1 MRRST
6 VAQDTLDG
14 EKTLKLANATR
25 WNSQHKMIK
34 SILAIS
40 SDKLDSLDVPK
51 LITYERNIIKEGV
64 EILTPFEEATDFA
77 QIEDYPSAGYV
88 LPSIRGLEHQLNNV
102 ITKYHCS
109 FLHALKDSLSRRMV
123 VYEANDDYILAA
135 ILDPRFK
142 LLWCRNDDEKKRAE
156 ALLTA
161 EMAKVKPQDIS
172 DVTEEETSICKPP
185 KKKCKIFTFMDEDR
199 DKHTQSTRSIT
210 EQKLEIQKYLED
222 PHEDD
227 KTCPLQYWKA
237 HRNVYP
243 TLAEVAT
250 TVLGIPASSAAV
262 ERLFRVAGKIF
273 RPERCRLADSTFQKL
288 MFIRSNNKY
297 FKN

>member
-1 MRRST
+1 M
-6 VAQDTLDG
+6 A
-14 EKTLKLANATR
+14 
-25 WNSQHKMIK
+25 
-34 SILAIS
+34 
-40 SDKLDSLDVPK
+40 
-51 LITYERNIIKEGV
+51 
-64 EILTPFEEATDFA
+64 
-77 QIEDYPSAGYV
+77 
-88 LPSIRGLEHQLNNV
+88 
-102 ITKYHCS
+102 
-109 FLHALKDSLSRRMV
+109 

-135 ILDPRFK
+135 ILDPCFK

-172 DVTEEETSICKPP
+172 DVTEEETPICKTP

-199 DKHTQSTRSIT
+199 DKHTQSTWSIT

-243 TLAEVAT
+243 TLAEVAQLSWEFQPPLRQLN
-250 TVLGIPASSAAV
+250 VYSA
-262 ERLFRVAGKIF
+262 
-273 RPERCRLADSTFQKL
+273 
-288 MFIRSNNKY
+288 
-297 FKN
+297 